1 MRIIRSSRPRRG
13 FMLMESILALSLF
26 AIVGVALITALNE
39 IGRLAYDARRE
50 GRLARI
56 LDSELR
62 AAMMMPAL
70 EEGETVKTLDEFN
83 LEITTI
89 VEPMLEVENQDGVAL
104 QHMFR
109 VEVQASWYENNEWNE
124 MFVESWRYES
134 LYQP

>member
-1 MRIIRSSRPRRG
+1 MKLIRSSRPRQG

-26 AIVGVALITALNE
+26 AVVGVALITALSE

-62 AAMMMPAL
+62 AAMMVPIL
-70 EEGETVKTLDEFN
+70 EEGETVTSLDEFK
-83 LEITTI
+83 LELTTT
-89 VEPMLEVENQDGVAL
+89 VEPMLEMENQDGVAL
-104 QHMFR
+104 QQMFR
-109 VEVQASWYENNEWNE
+109 IEVQASWYENNEWNE
-124 MFVESWRYES
+124 LLVESWRYAR

>member
-1 MRIIRSSRPRRG
+1 MRLIRSSRPRQG

-62 AAMMMPAL
+62 AAMMVPIL
-70 EEGETVKTLDEFN
+70 EEGETVTSLDEFK
-83 LEITTI
+83 LEITTT
-89 VEPMLEVENQDGVAL
+89 VEPMLEIENQDGVAL
-104 QHMFR
+104 QQMFR

-124 MFVESWRYES
+124 MLVESWRYAR

>member
-1 MRIIRSSRPRRG
+1 MKLIRSSRPRQG

-26 AIVGVALITALNE
+26 AVVGVALITALSE

-62 AAMMMPAL
+62 ASMMVPIL
-70 EEGETVKTLDEFN
+70 EEGETVTSLDEFK
-83 LEITTI
+83 LELTTT
-89 VEPMLEVENQDGVAL
+89 VEPMLEMENQDGVAL
-104 QHMFR
+104 QQMFR
-109 VEVQASWYENNEWNE
+109 IEVQASWYENNEWNE
-124 MFVESWRYES
+124 LLVESWRYAR

>member
-1 MRIIRSSRPRRG
+1 MRIVRSSRPRRG

-56 LDSELR
+56 MDSELR
-62 AAMMMPAL
+62 GAMMVPIL
-70 EEGETVKTLDEFN
+70 EEGETEKTIDEFN
-83 LEITTI
+83 LDIRTI
-89 VEPMLEVENQDGVAL
+89 VEPMTEIENQDGVAL
-104 QHMFR
+104 QQMFR
-109 VEVQASWYENNEWNE
+109 VEVQASWYENNQWNE
-124 MFVESWRYES
+124 MSVESWRYAR

>member
-1 MRIIRSSRPRRG
+1 MRLIRSSRPRQG

-26 AIVGVALITALNE
+26 AVVGVALITALSE

-62 AAMMMPAL
+62 AAMMVPIL
-70 EEGETVKTLDEFN
+70 EEGETVTSLDEVK
-83 LEITTI
+83 LELTTT
-89 VEPMLEVENQDGVAL
+89 VEPMLEMENQDGVAL
-104 QHMFR
+104 QQMFR
-109 VEVQASWYENNEWNE
+109 IEVQASWYENNEWNE
-124 MFVESWRYES
+124 LLVESWRYAR

>member
-1 MRIIRSSRPRRG
+1 MKGLRSSRPRRG

-26 AIVGVALITALNE
+26 AIVGVALITALHE
-39 IGRLAYDARRE
+39 IGRMAYDARRE

-62 AAMMMPAL
+62 FAMMVPVL
-70 EEGETVKTLDEFN
+70 EEGETVKALDEFD

-89 VEPMLEVENQDGVAL
+89 VEPMLEVENQDGVLL
-104 QHMFR
+104 QQMYR

-124 MFVESWRYES
+124 MFVESWRYAR

>member
-1 MRIIRSSRPRRG
+1 MMTRRSSHRKG

-39 IGRLAYDARRE
+39 IGRLAYEARRE

-56 LDSELR
+56 LDSELK
-62 AAMMMPAL
+62 AAMTVPIL
-70 EEGETVKTLDEFN
+70 EEGETEKALDEFSIDIKTIIEP
-83 LEITTI
+83 LTEI
-89 VEPMLEVENQDGVAL
+89 ENQEGQLL
-104 QHMFR
+104 QQMFR

-124 MFVESWRYES
+124 MFVESWRYAR